1 MTLSDRQSQLSAQR
15 ADLER
20 QLAAIAAQ
28 GDPIRAQIA
37 ALDTRQGLLAE
48 LLADP
53 DVNPVPTSEPTAAA

>member
-1 MTLSDRQSQLSAQR
+1 MTLADRQNQLSAQR
-15 ADLER
+15 ADLEA

-53 DVNPVPTSEPTAAA
+53 DVNPVSLPGPAAAT